1 MKIKDKVVLITG
13 ASAGIGKVTAELF
26 GSKGAKVALAARS
39 VERLR
44 EISAKIADSFV
55 VGVDMTRFDEVRRM
69 VKQTHE
75 HYGRLDVLINNA
87 GRGYQSPLES
97 IDTDDLAE
105 LMSLNVYGPLVAMQA
120 VIPIM
125 RQQHG
130 GTIVNISSGVTKIV
144 FPNISGYAATK
155 SALNMISLT
164 ARKEL
169 AADGITVCLVYPGLT
184 DTDFRK
190 NAITSKVPFT
200 PPARDLPPADPPE
213 AVAQSILRVVETG
226 QAEEVLQWVKDRSG

>member
-1 MKIKDKVVLITG
+1 MNIKGKVVLITG

-26 GSKGAKVALAARS
+26 GGKGAKVALAARS
-39 VERLR
+39 VDRLG
-44 EISAKIADSFV
+44 EIAAKIAGSFV

-69 VKQTHE
+69 VKETYG

-87 GRGYQSPLES
+87 GQGYQSPLES
-97 IDTDDLAE
+97 IDPADLAY
-105 LMSLNVYGPLVAMQA
+105 LMSLNVYGPLIAMQA

-125 RQQHG
+125 RRQHE

-144 FPNISGYAATK
+144 FPNISAYAATK

-190 NAITSKVPFT
+190 NAIRSKAPFT
-200 PPARDLPPADPPE
+200 PPVGNLPAADPPE
-213 AVAQSILRVVETG
+213 AVAQSILHAVETG
-226 QAEEVLQWVKDRSG
+226 QAEEVLQWVKDRA